1 MKARASIFLLI
12 ILLNFGFFLEIM
24 SSVDDTEGPLAIP
37 DDPFSVLDKPKRYY
51 SINNTQYSDISDED
65 FEIPVSQKRLSR

>member
-1 MKARASIFLLI
+1 
-12 ILLNFGFFLEIM
+12 M